1 LTIVSVRQPAGATT
15 EEDEALVVLLVGLLV
30 RALVVGAALLGE
42 GVLEA
47 SFEGEG
53 ESDGVAEMDPAGD
66 AVLGKIEA
74 ARVLEAA
81 AAPRSDTVSDD
92 EPPPVC
98 ARATNTPASRAKATK
113 TRAPA
118 VRTRPRPPRRRADG
132 CTDGFCTDGRADA
145 CCPGG
150 DSPDDNRADASL
162 DRWRA
167 FRSLIHSPGG
177 SPTAWDR

>member
-1 LTIVSVRQPAGATT
+1 
-15 EEDEALVVLLVGLLV
+15 
-30 RALVVGAALLGE
+30 LLGE

-53 ESDGVAEMDPAGD
+53 ESDGVASLDPAGE
-66 AVLGKIEA
+66 AALGTIEA
-74 ARVLEAA
+74 DRTLEVA

-98 ARATNTPASRAKATK
+98 ARATNTPASKAKATK
-113 TRAPA
+113 SRAPA
-118 VRTRPRPPRRRADG
+118 TRPRPPRRRADDG
-132 CTDGFCTDGRADA
+132 RTDGDG

-150 DSPDDNRADASL
+150 GSPDDNRAAASL

-177 SPTAWDR
+177 SPTAWDASPHHVRVWIGDAARSPGLRKFVQGLAEFL